1 MNFSFLNHLQSNER
15 SQRAVIPR
23 QTANTLHSYS
33 ATLDL
38 ISEVI
43 ERRIFAT

>member
-1 MNFSFLNHLQSNER
+1 MNFSFLSHLQSNER
-15 SQRAVIPR
+15 SQRAVVPG

-33 ATLDL
+33 TTLDL

-43 ERRIFAT
+43 ERRVFAT